1 MNTAKT
7 IAKFLAAVALIVIL
21 VTLLIIVNGLN
32 ALISQP
38 SQSILI
44 APIKGIEVIVAL
56 PKLEAPVASINYS
69 KMTTRE
75 LRPMARDRH
84 IPKWN
89 KLNKQGLIE
98 ALSA

>member
-7 IAKFLAAVALIVIL
+7 IAKLFASVTLIAIAAALI
-21 VTLLIIVNGLN
+21 IIVTGLN
-32 ALISQP
+32 MLISEPAQSALIT
-38 SQSILI
+38 
-44 APIKGIEVIVAL
+44 PIKGIEVIVAL

-89 KLNKQGLIE
+89 KLNKQGMIE